1 MNVVEKL
8 RKKIDE
14 ELRQKGRAIVFWYDA
29 QGQLDSEE
37 LNNQLKDIEVRQLN
51 DNNYFQ
57 LKVEIGLQN
66 PETSYLIY
74 SDEPRP
80 RDNENMLLD
89 MLLYSTEFKADET
102 ALLAEMLNVQD
113 FVLRPL
119 MKEYPTFFASKERK
133 HKLSRVLPAQ
143 ADKDVFELSMMAVLT
158 KSPVHDIRTITTQI
172 LTRGIDIETNELVNQ
187 LEKNY
192 SLGKSLEKIG
202 AYFGISLN
210 DSEEPLKKL
219 VDALIYQHFN
229 QNFQGSIEEWGNQW
243 ESSSPNICALYIEEW
258 LNNLHAEVIEN
269 YIKLWEKEYEVQDVL
284 ADYEL
289 KQYEDVATFPIL
301 DVLIIEKC
309 IDELKHETIIPEN
322 RLALIEK
329 RLEMPWAL
337 KFNIQRSY
345 QTLYHAVNLEGLKT
359 EVNKIRHAADLYS
372 KYAENVYR
380 IDQSYRHFMYH
391 YTNLEANSR
400 LQETANRITNWY
412 ENIYLDVLAGLTNER
427 IEEGHKAKVMQQR
440 TFFPKMIRPILE
452 KEQTRVFVIISDALR
467 YEAAKELNDELAER
481 ENGKSQI
488 QPMVASYPTYTQLGM
503 SSLLPHSELSFD
515 EKKGVLVDGHPT
527 TGMVNRRKV
536 LQKVEPNTEVMPLKT
551 LLDMRSGEAEQLLR
565 GKRLVYLYHDHIDAL
580 GDSAKSERE
589 TYNAVAQ
596 AVTDLNHAVDR
607 LSRLQAKRI
616 FITADHGF
624 LFQFNKI
631 QEFGKIES
639 VKGNVVEQSRRF
651 AIGHNLSVPEGAIK
665 LSEKQTALK
674 GVEVVLAKRLN
685 RFKTGGGL
693 QFIHGGAMPQ
703 EAVVP
708 LIEYRRVDRAEIV
721 DVAVAVHKKI
731 ITDFRVPVSFYQEQ
745 SVSDE
750 YTSRKIRAAFYQG
763 DDRISNTVELVFN
776 LKGSNS
782 ERTSKVKFNLIEKHY
797 QIGESCTLRLENV
810 TPKDTELYLEEEF
823 ILRLYDAL
831 Y

>member
-1 MNVVEKL
+1 MNVIEKL
-8 RKKIDE
+8 QQKINE
-14 ELRQKGRAIVFWYDA
+14 EHRQKGRAIVFWYDA
-29 QGQLDSEE
+29 QGQLETEE
-37 LNNQLKDIEVRQLN
+37 LNSQLEDIEVRYLN
-51 DNNYFQ
+51 ENNFFQ
-57 LKVEIGLQN
+57 LKVEIELQN

-80 RDNENMLLD
+80 RDNDNMLLD
-89 MLLYSTEFKADET
+89 MLFYSTEFKADET
-102 ALLAEMLNVQD
+102 ALLSEVLNVED

-133 HKLSRVLPAQ
+133 NKLSKVLPAQ
-143 ADKDVFELSMMAVLT
+143 SDRDTFELSMMAVLT
-158 KSPVHDIRTITTQI
+158 KSPVHDIRTITTQV
-172 LTRGIDIETNELVNQ
+172 LMKGLGIETNELVKQ

-192 SLGKSLEKIG
+192 ALDKSLEKIG
-202 AYFGISLN
+202 GYFGISLT
-210 DSEEPLKKL
+210 DSEEPLKQL
-219 VDALIYQHFN
+219 VNILIYQHFK
-229 QNFQGSIEEWGNQW
+229 QNFHGVVEKWDEQW
-243 ESSSPNICALYIEEW
+243 KSNSPNICALYIEEW
-258 LNNLHAEVIEN
+258 LNNRHAETIEN
-269 YIKLWEKEYEVQDVL
+269 YIELWEKEHDVQGTLDDYDV
-284 ADYEL
+284 E
-289 KQYEDVATFPIL
+289 QYEEVATFPKVDI
-301 DVLIIEKC
+301 LIIEKC
-309 IDELKHETIIPEN
+309 VDELKHHTIAPEK

-329 RLEMPWAL
+329 RLELPWAL
-337 KFNIQRSY
+337 KHKINQSY
-345 QTLYHAVNLEGLKT
+345 QTLYHAIKLESFKNET
-359 EVNKIRHAADLYS
+359 KKIRYNDDLYS
-372 KYAENVYR
+372 KYGESVYQ

-400 LQETANRITNWY
+400 LQETAEHVTNWY
-412 ENIYLDVLAGLTNER
+412 ENEYLDELADLANER
-427 IEEGHKAKVMQQR
+427 TEEGRKTKVMQQR
-440 TFFPKMIRPILE
+440 AFFSKTISPILKRE
-452 KEQTRVFVIISDALR
+452 PTRVFVIISDALR
-467 YEAAKELNDELAER
+467 YEAAHELNDKLSER

-488 QPMVASYPTYTQLGM
+488 QPMAANYPTYTQVGM
-503 SSLLPHSELSFD
+503 ASLLPHSELSFD
-515 EKKGVLVDGHPT
+515 DKKGILADGQPT
-527 TGMVNRRKV
+527 NGLENRRKI
-536 LQKVEPNTEVMPLKT
+536 LKNVEPDTEVMPLKS
-551 LLDMRSGEAEQLLR
+551 LLDMRSGDAEQLLK
-565 GKRLVYLYHDHIDAL
+565 GKRLIYLYHDHIDAV

-589 TYNAVAQ
+589 TYNAVHQ
-596 AVTDLNHAVDR
+596 AVTDLNMAVDR

-631 QEFGKIES
+631 QEHGKIEA
-639 VKGNVVEQSRRF
+639 VRGEILERSRRF

-665 LSEKQTALK
+665 LSEKQTSLQ

-708 LIEYRRVDRAEIV
+708 LIEYRRIERADTV

-782 ERTSKVKFNLIEKHY
+782 ERTRKVKFNLIEKHY
-797 QIGESCTLRLENV
+797 QIGESCTLRLENI
-810 TPKDTELYLEEEF
+810 TPKDSELYLEEEF